1 MLSGSLIIDP
11 VIGKLPR
18 MSAPVKG
25 LGRYLGTAAGLACLA
40 VAVAVP
46 ASADTLNTTTCS
58 QQQVMSSLQQTAPMI
73 WGQISSDPQT
83 EQKLRVA
90 LDAVLAAPPGQR
102 EQLANTL
109 EQALGKDQLTDIS
122 DDILNASGGPIGRA
136 VNGCHN
142 F

>member
-1 MLSGSLIIDP
+1 MGVLS
-11 VIGKLPR
+11 KHR
-18 MSAPVKG
+18 
-25 LGRYLGTAAGLACLA
+25 GRLLGTAAGLAVLA
-40 VAVAVP
+40 IAAAGP

-58 QQQVMSSLQQTAPMI
+58 EQQVMASLQQNAPLI

-102 EQLANTL
+102 EQLANQL
-109 EQALGKDQLTDIS
+109 EDALGKNQLVDIS
-122 DDILNASGGPIGRA
+122 DDVLNASGGPIGRA